1 MHTDELLPVAAGLFE
16 GTGSAARL
24 IGTRCTSCG
33 SHYFP
38 KSLSCR
44 NPQCLEK
51 AIQDVRLSREGTLY
65 SYTVQHYQP
74 PALFRMA
81 DWAPYAIG
89 SVELPEGLRVM
100 GMLTGCDPT
109 SLQIGMALELTVETL
124 YRDAQGREV
133 QTYKFQPRAAQEQEQ
148 TA

>member
-1 MHTDELLPVAAGLFE
+1 MRTDEPMPVAAGLFE

-33 SHYFP
+33 THYFP
-38 KSLSCR
+38 KTLSCR

-51 AIQDVRLSREGTLY
+51 ATQDVLLSREGTLY

-89 SVELPEGLRVM
+89 SVELPEGLRVT
-100 GMLTGCDPT
+100 GMLTGCEPA
-109 SLQIGMALELTVETL
+109 SLTIGMAVELTVETL
-124 YRDAQGREV
+124 YRDEHGREV
-133 QTYKFQPRAAQEQEQ
+133 QTYKFQPRAAQEQ

>member
-1 MHTDELLPVAAGLFE
+1 MRTDELVPVAAGLFE
-16 GTGSAARL
+16 GTGNSARL
-24 IGTRCTSCG
+24 IGTHCTSCG

-38 KSLSCR
+38 KTLSCR

-51 AIQDVRLSREGTLY
+51 ATQDVLLSREGTLY

-81 DWAPYAIG
+81 DWVPYAIG

-100 GMLTGCDPT
+100 GMLTGCEPA
-109 SLQIGMALELTVETL
+109 SLTIGMAVELTVETL
-124 YRDAQGREV
+124 YRDVQGREV
-133 QTYKFQPRAAQEQEQ
+133 QTYKFQPRTAQEL
-148 TA
+148 AA

>member
-124 YRDAQGREV
+124 YRDAQGHAV
-133 QTYKFQPRAAQEQEQ
+133 QTYKFQPRVTQEQ

>member
-1 MHTDELLPVAAGLFE
+1 MRTDELVPVAAGLFE
-16 GTGSAARL
+16 GTGNSARL

-38 KSLSCR
+38 KTLSCR
-44 NPQCLEK
+44 NPQCQEK
-51 AIQDVRLSREGTLY
+51 ATQDVLLSREGTLY

-100 GMLTGCDPT
+100 GMLTSCEPA
-109 SLQIGMALELTVETL
+109 SLKIGMAVVLTVETL
-124 YRDAQGREV
+124 YRDEQGREV
-133 QTYKFQPRAAQEQEQ
+133 QTYKFQPRAAQEL
-148 TA
+148 AA

>member
-24 IGTRCTSCG
+24 IGTRCTTCG
-33 SHYFP
+33 THYFP
-38 KSLSCR
+38 KTLSCR

-100 GMLTGCDPT
+100 GMLTGCEPA
-109 SLQIGMALELTVETL
+109 SLKIGMAVELTVETL
-124 YRDAQGREV
+124 YRDEQGQAV
-133 QTYKFQPRAAQEQEQ
+133 QTYKFQPRAAQEL
-148 TA
+148 AA

>member
-1 MHTDELLPVAAGLFE
+1 MRTDEPMPVAAGLFE

-33 SHYFP
+33 THYFP
-38 KSLSCR
+38 KTLSCR

-51 AIQDVRLSREGTLY
+51 ATQDVLLSREGTLY

-100 GMLTGCDPT
+100 GMLTGCEPA
-109 SLQIGMALELTVETL
+109 SLTIGMAVELTVETL
-124 YRDAQGREV
+124 YRDVQGREV
-133 QTYKFQPRAAQEQEQ
+133 QTYKFQPRTAQEL
-148 TA
+148 AA

>member
-1 MHTDELLPVAAGLFE
+1 MHTDELVPVAAGLFE

-33 SHYFP
+33 THYFP
-38 KSLSCR
+38 KTLSCR

-51 AIQDVRLSREGTLY
+51 ATQDVLLSREGTLY

-100 GMLTGCDPT
+100 GILTGCEPA
-109 SLQIGMALELTVETL
+109 SLTIGMAVELTVETL
-124 YRDAQGREV
+124 YRDEHGREV
-133 QTYKFQPRAAQEQEQ
+133 QTYKFQPRTAQEL
-148 TA
+148 AA

>member
-1 MHTDELLPVAAGLFE
+1 MRTDELVPVAAGLFE

-24 IGTRCTSCG
+24 IGTRCASCG
-33 SHYFP
+33 THYFP
-38 KSLSCR
+38 KTLSCR

-51 AIQDVRLSREGTLY
+51 ATQDVLLSREGTLY

-81 DWAPYAIG
+81 DWVPYAIG

-100 GMLTGCDPT
+100 GMLTGCEPA
-109 SLQIGMALELTVETL
+109 SLTIGMAVELTVETL
-124 YRDAQGREV
+124 YRDVQGREV
-133 QTYKFQPRAAQEQEQ
+133 QTYKFQPRTAQEL
-148 TA
+148 AA

>member
-1 MHTDELLPVAAGLFE
+1 MRTDEPMPVAAGLFE

-33 SHYFP
+33 THYFP
-38 KSLSCR
+38 KTLSCR

-51 AIQDVRLSREGTLY
+51 ATQDVLLSREGTLY

-100 GMLTGCDPT
+100 GILTGCEPA
-109 SLQIGMALELTVETL
+109 SLTIGMAVELTVETL
-124 YRDAQGREV
+124 YLDEQGREV
-133 QTYKFQPRAAQEQEQ
+133 QTYKFQPRAAQAQ

>member
-16 GTGSAARL
+16 GTGRAARL

-124 YRDAQGREV
+124 YRDAQGQAV
-133 QTYKFQPRAAQEQEQ
+133 QTYKFQPRVTQEQ

>member
-1 MHTDELLPVAAGLFE
+1 MPVAAGLFE

-33 SHYFP
+33 THYFP
-38 KSLSCR
+38 KTLSCR

-51 AIQDVRLSREGTLY
+51 ATQDVLLSREGTLY

-100 GMLTGCDPT
+100 GILTGCEPA
-109 SLQIGMALELTVETL
+109 SLTIGMAVELTVETL
-124 YRDAQGREV
+124 YLDEQGREV
-133 QTYKFQPRAAQEQEQ
+133 QTYKFQPRAAQAQ

>member
-1 MHTDELLPVAAGLFE
+1 MRTDESMPVAAGLFE
-16 GTGSAARL
+16 GTGSAAHL

-33 SHYFP
+33 THYFP
-38 KSLSCR
+38 KTLSCR

-51 AIQDVRLSREGTLY
+51 ATQDVLLSREGTLY

-100 GMLTGCDPT
+100 GMLTGCEPA
-109 SLQIGMALELTVETL
+109 SLTIGMAVELTVETL
-124 YRDAQGREV
+124 YRDEQGREV
-133 QTYKFQPRAAQEQEQ
+133 QTYKFQPRTAQEL
-148 TA
+148 AA

>member
-1 MHTDELLPVAAGLFE
+1 MRTDELVPVAAGLFE
-16 GTGSAARL
+16 GTGNSARL

-38 KSLSCR
+38 KTLSCR

-51 AIQDVRLSREGTLY
+51 ATQDVLLSREGTLY

-100 GMLTGCDPT
+100 GMLTSCEPA
-109 SLQIGMALELTVETL
+109 SLKIGMAVVLTVETL
-124 YRDAQGREV
+124 YRDEQGRAV
-133 QTYKFQPRAAQEQEQ
+133 QTYKFQPRAAQEL
-148 TA
+148 AA

>member
-124 YRDAQGREV
+124 YRDAQGQAV
-133 QTYKFQPRAAQEQEQ
+133 QTYKFQPRVTQEQ

>member
-1 MHTDELLPVAAGLFE
+1 MRTNELVPVAAGLFE
-16 GTGSAARL
+16 GTGNSAHL

-38 KSLSCR
+38 KTLSCR

-51 AIQDVRLSREGTLY
+51 ATQDVLLSREGTLY

-100 GMLTGCDPT
+100 GMLTGCEPA
-109 SLQIGMALELTVETL
+109 SLRIGMAVVLTVETL
-124 YRDAQGREV
+124 YRDKQGREV
-133 QTYKFQPRAAQEQEQ
+133 QTYKFQPRAAQEL
-148 TA
+148 AA

>member
-1 MHTDELLPVAAGLFE
+1 MRTDELVPVAAGLFE
-16 GTGSAARL
+16 GTGNSARL

-38 KSLSCR
+38 KTLSCR

-51 AIQDVRLSREGTLY
+51 ATQDVLLSRKGTLY

-100 GMLTGCDPT
+100 GMLTGCEP
-109 SLQIGMALELTVETL
+109 SCLKIGMAVVLAVETL
-124 YRDAQGREV
+124 SRDEQGREV
-133 QTYKFQPRAAQEQEQ
+133 QTYKFQPRAAQEL
-148 TA
+148 AA

>member
-100 GMLTGCDPT
+100 GMLTGCDPAN
-109 SLQIGMALELTVETL
+109 LQIGMALELTVETL
-124 YRDAQGREV
+124 YRDAQGQAV
-133 QTYKFQPRAAQEQEQ
+133 QTYKFQPRAAQEQ

>member
-24 IGTRCTSCG
+24 IGTRCTTCG
-33 SHYFP
+33 THYFP
-38 KSLSCR
+38 KTLSCR

-124 YRDAQGREV
+124 YRDEQGQAV
-133 QTYKFQPRAAQEQEQ
+133 QTYKFQPRVTQEQ

>member
-1 MHTDELLPVAAGLFE
+1 MRTDEPMPVAAGLFE

-33 SHYFP
+33 THYFP
-38 KSLSCR
+38 KTLSCR

-51 AIQDVRLSREGTLY
+51 ATQDVLLSREGTLY

-100 GMLTGCDPT
+100 GMLTGCEPA
-109 SLQIGMALELTVETL
+109 SLTIGMAVELTVETL
-124 YRDAQGREV
+124 YRDEHGREV
-133 QTYKFQPRAAQEQEQ
+133 QTYKFQPRTAQEL
-148 TA
+148 AA

>member
-1 MHTDELLPVAAGLFE
+1 MPVAAGLFE

-33 SHYFP
+33 THYFP
-38 KSLSCR
+38 KTLSCR

-51 AIQDVRLSREGTLY
+51 ATQDVLLSREGTLY

-100 GMLTGCDPT
+100 GMLTGCEPA
-109 SLQIGMALELTVETL
+109 SLTIGMAVELTVETL
-124 YRDAQGREV
+124 YRDEHGREV
-133 QTYKFQPRAAQEQEQ
+133 QTYKFQPRTAQEL
-148 TA
+148 AA

>member
-1 MHTDELLPVAAGLFE
+1 MHTDELVPVAAGLFE

-33 SHYFP
+33 THYFP
-38 KSLSCR
+38 KTLSCR

-51 AIQDVRLSREGTLY
+51 ATQDVLLSREGTLY

-100 GMLTGCDPT
+100 GILTGCEPA
-109 SLQIGMALELTVETL
+109 SLTIGMAVELTVETL
-124 YRDAQGREV
+124 YLDEQGREV
-133 QTYKFQPRAAQEQEQ
+133 QTYKFQPRAAQAQ

>member
-1 MHTDELLPVAAGLFE
+1 MRTDELVPVAAGLFE
-16 GTGSAARL
+16 GTGNSARL

-38 KSLSCR
+38 KTLSCR

-51 AIQDVRLSREGTLY
+51 ATQDVLLSREGTLY

-100 GMLTGCDPT
+100 GMLTGCEPA
-109 SLQIGMALELTVETL
+109 SLKIGMAVVLTVETL
-124 YRDAQGREV
+124 YRDEQGREV
-133 QTYKFQPRAAQEQEQ
+133 QTYKFQPRTAQEL
-148 TA
+148 AA

>member
-1 MHTDELLPVAAGLFE
+1 MRTDELVPVAAGLFE
-16 GTGSAARL
+16 GTGNSARL

-33 SHYFP
+33 SQYFP
-38 KSLSCR
+38 KTLSCR

-51 AIQDVRLSREGTLY
+51 ATQDMLLSREGTLY

-81 DWAPYAIG
+81 DRAPYAIG

-100 GMLTGCDPT
+100 GMLTGCEPV
-109 SLQIGMALELTVETL
+109 SLKIGMTVELTVETL
-124 YRDAQGREV
+124 YRDEQGREV
-133 QTYKFQPRAAQEQEQ
+133 QTYKFQPRAARGL
-148 TA
+148 AA